1 MKRSP
6 FCASPPS
13 SASSSSTRRSSRS
26 SSSRSTRTSSSPS
39 GPAFRPNGMSSFCN
53 DQLIRAAM
61 LSLQIAAI
69 SATIALVLGTLA
81 SVALVRFRRF
91 RGKTLMIGMIS
102 APLVMPDVIIGLSLL
117 LLVRFDGTAHR
128 LAGRARHADRHHRPS
143 TFGMAY
149 VAVVVQSRLS
159 RSRRLARGGGRGSR
173 RHPARVF
180 FDITLPII
188 SPALVSGWLLSFTL
202 SLDDLVIASF
212 VNGPGSSTLPMVIFS
227 RARLGLNP
235 SVNAVATLI
244 VLAVSIGVVA
254 ASWWIARQGG
264 GAPAR
269 SRRQDIPADGCPPQ
283 APPGSRP
290 PRSHVTRCCAAAVG
304 GLRVPGAS
312 YGTGRQLRQLVHVA
326 GRGLSG
332 VPSRL
337 AALRH
342 RGGGDGRLGAPA
354 GPKPH

>member
-1 MKRSP
+1 MKRSMFMRVATILGFVFLYAP
-6 FCASPPS
+6 IVSLVFFSFNENKLVTVWS
-13 SASSSSTRRSSRS
+13 GFSTKWY
-26 SSSRSTRTSSSPS
+26 
-39 GPAFRPNGMSSFCN
+39 GELLQN
-53 DQLIRAAM
+53 DQLIRAAL

-117 LLVRFDGTAHR
+117 LLFVSMQQLFGWP
-128 LAGRARHADRHHRPS
+128 AGRGMMTVIIAHA

-159 RSRRLARGGGRGSR
+159 DLDISLEEAAQDLGAT
-173 RHPARVF
+173 PTRVF

-227 RARLGLNP
+227 KIRLGVSP
-235 SVNAVATLI
+235 DVNALASIIIGIVA
-244 VLAVSIGVVA
+244 IGVF
-254 ASWWIARQGG
+254 
-264 GAPAR
+264 GAMAL
-269 SRRQDIPADGCPPQ
+269 SRKSAKQE
-283 APPGSRP
+283 S
-290 PRSHVTRCCAAAVG
+290 
-304 GLRVPGAS
+304 
-312 YGTGRQLRQLVHVA
+312 
-326 GRGLSG
+326 
-332 VPSRL
+332 
-337 AALRH
+337 
-342 RGGGDGRLGAPA
+342 
-354 GPKPH
+354 